1 MVAIIDAKRQQQEFV
16 TIVHLSDLHF
26 PPRGATP
33 RLAMNP
39 DAASNWERLIADIA
53 DQKPDLLCVTGD
65 LADNPCT
72 DLIRQIGR
80 VKPLLRK
87 AASVLG
93 PFFRD
98 LRDNSAE
105 LAQWSNSMADTFDD
119 VLRFL
124 HQTCREAGLD
134 PAVALHVVPGNH
146 DLRLQ
151 GFIVDEAAMLIGEN
165 YAEIPRNLFAEKF
178 APYFRNASIAFGP
191 PDGTADPA
199 SAIVTSIVGL
209 DSNAEDIVASFAT
222 GGISDEELRKLQL
235 AFERPA
241 GGPWE
246 AATEHR
252 VCLIHHHPL
261 PVASSERPID
271 SARTRE
277 KDDTIGNLREVLEGE
292 QTTLLKNAG
301 TFLDTALRA
310 GVGLVLHGHH
320 HRSWYTHVR
329 YPAEGAE
336 RRLLVA
342 AAGSIGEI
350 TDNGCRYNVIRLYA
364 NGNITV
370 EERGRQRVLPV
381 YLGETRLQLY
391 TPDELRIVR
400 RNALLA
406 QLKDTPANRHFPELP
421 FGIAHADQY
430 VRQTEIHHDGSAT
443 ITITITNLRAA
454 PGVKKVEWLLITS
467 RLAQGAYTDEPKR
480 KPIFNPHQYRVDVA
494 EKASADG
501 RSRHWA
507 LEFEPPLS
515 ADRPVTLVLTYRA
528 YNTFDFV
535 KEYRRAREPNCSEEE
550 STAFSPRAV
559 LPERLIVTVS
569 FPDGWAPESAPYLQ
583 VLNHHE
589 ECDEDEQRYHESS
602 LDYVPR
608 KGVASISVVRPLP
621 GYAYKVSWPLDRK
634 IDYERKRYDEDL
646 LKKARALRQRAVTPS
661 HCEAITS
668 LLQEVRAHF
677 SGAADSGD
685 VPTVN
690 EHTEFSLFVAR
701 EKEEGSAK
709 SPATRAWLERACFL
723 GADDSPAIDMVRHE
737 TGQDLAGLAHR
748 SGVRQAMYRGDEL
761 AGYVGRQDARSHVAL
776 WCFPL
781 TVPAMAGSPAPH
793 LAPGVSRSPVYAVLC
808 VGSYIDDGS
817 LDRACVDD
825 FEKYLRNTMN
835 RRIFEAL
842 MRRPAI
848 DPPVPGKPGPDN
860 CPQ

>member
-1 MVAIIDAKRQQQEFV
+1 MAAIVDARRKQQDFV

-26 PPRGATP
+26 PPRGAKP

-39 DAASNWERLIADIA
+39 DAASNWERLIEDIA
-53 DQKPDLLCVTGD
+53 EQKPDLLCVTGD

-87 AASVLG
+87 AAGIFGRLTEG
-93 PFFRD
+93 

-105 LAQWSNSMADTFDD
+105 LARWGDSMADTFDD

-124 HQTCREAGLD
+124 HDTCREAGLD

-151 GFIVDEAAMLIGEN
+151 GFIVDEAAMLIGED
-165 YAEIPRNLFAEKF
+165 YVEIPRQLFAKKF
-178 APYFRNASIAFGP
+178 APYFREASIAFGA
-191 PDGTADPA
+191 PDGAADPA

-222 GGISDEELRKLQL
+222 GGVSDEELRKLQL

-246 AATEHR
+246 AAPEHR

-261 PVASSERPID
+261 PVASSERSID
-271 SARTRE
+271 STRARE
-277 KDDTIGNLREVLEGE
+277 KDDSIGNVREVFEGE

-301 TFLDTALRA
+301 MFLDTALRA

-329 YPAEGAE
+329 YPAEGSE

-370 EERGRQRVLPV
+370 EERGRQRALPV
-381 YLGETRLQLY
+381 YQGETRLQLY

-406 QLKDTPANRHFPELP
+406 QLRDKPANPSFPSIP
-421 FGIAHADQY
+421 FGIVRADQY
-430 VRQTEIHHDGSAT
+430 VRHTEVHHDGSAT
-443 ITITITNLRAA
+443 VTTTITNLRAA
-454 PGVKKVEWLLITS
+454 PGAGKIDWLLIRS
-467 RLAQGAYTDEPKR
+467 RLAQGAYTDEPTL
-480 KPIFNPHQYRVDVA
+480 KPTSALHHYRVKVA
-494 EKASADG
+494 ERAAPDG

-507 LEFEPPLS
+507 LAFEPPLS
-515 ADRPVTLVLTYRA
+515 EDHPVSIVLTYRA

-535 KEYRRAREPNCSEEE
+535 KEYRRAREPNSSEEE
-550 STAFSPRAV
+550 SIGFSARAV

-569 FPDGWAPESAPYLQ
+569 FPDRWTPESAPYLQ
-583 VLNHHE
+583 VLNHQD

-602 LDYVPR
+602 LDYVAR

-621 GYAYKVSWPLDRK
+621 GYNYKISWPLDRK
-634 IDYERKRYDEDL
+634 VDYERKRYDERM

-661 HCEAITS
+661 HCEAITT

-677 SGAADSGD
+677 SGAADGGD

-690 EHTEFSLFVAR
+690 ENTEFALFIAR
-701 EKEEGSAK
+701 EKEEGSVK

-723 GADDSPAIDMVRHE
+723 GADDSPASGTVRHE

-761 AGYVGRQDARSHVAL
+761 AGYVGRQDAPSHVAL

-781 TVPAMAGSPAPH
+781 TVPGMAGRHA
-793 LAPGVSRSPVYAVLC
+793 AETATEASRSPVYAVLC

-825 FEKYLRNTMN
+825 FENHLRDKVNG
-835 RRIFEAL
+835 RIFEAL
-842 MRRPAI
+842 MR
-848 DPPVPGKPGPDN
+848 PPPGAGKTGPTH